1 MMMMAD
7 IFMVMALKEGG
18 DIGQELL
25 KAAKCR
31 VVAAAWWWQSR
42 STMTTTTTMMTM
54 AGSAW

>member
-1 MMMMAD
+1 MKAD
-7 IFMVMALKEGG
+7 IFMVTALKEGG

-25 KAAKCR
+25 KAAKRR

-42 STMTTTTTMMTM
+42 STTTTTTMTM